1 MLHKLQGQDWRKD
14 EMTNGDRSLYQNY
27 ILTFLNERRPTTKIV
42 NSSGGGGSSFLPLL
56 LIGYLTLAFHEF
68 IENSVVT

>member
-14 EMTNGDRSLYQNY
+14 ERTNGDRSLYQNY

-42 NSSGGGGSSFLPLL
+42 NSSGGGVAPSYPFS
-56 LIGYLTLAFHEF
+56 
-68 IENSVVT
+68 